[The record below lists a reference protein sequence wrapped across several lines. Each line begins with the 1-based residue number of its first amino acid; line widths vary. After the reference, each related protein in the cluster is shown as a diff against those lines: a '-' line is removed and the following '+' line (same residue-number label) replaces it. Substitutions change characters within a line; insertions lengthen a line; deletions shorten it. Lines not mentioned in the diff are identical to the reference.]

1 MNIVDIS
8 RKPCERNGIAT
19 IEDND
24 GILWLN
30 EKQEKDQ
37 IINNC
42 EKLQQDVIQTVENID
57 MKYKPKKNLIEF
69 LQTKNQQS
77 Q

>member
-30 EKQEKDQ
+30 EKQEKD
-37 IINNC
+37 
-42 EKLQQDVIQTVENID
+42 
-57 MKYKPKKNLIEF
+57 
-69 LQTKNQQS
+69 
-77 Q
+77 